1 LERRNPVMD
10 SLLQIFAAVAIGFI
24 LFFAYMTKNKL
35 ASYVAYT
42 ILASYALSMAFGG
55 MIGMIHTIDFL
66 SFLESFIRFLN
77 DLVVFVEI
85 GVILFLLFLSKFKTK
100 IMILKVAIIAYVV
113 IVLFLE
119 FNVF

>member
-1 LERRNPVMD
+1 MD

-55 MIGMIHTIDFL
+55 MIGMINTIDFL

>member
-1 LERRNPVMD
+1 MD

-24 LFFAYMTKNKL
+24 LLFAYMTKNKL